1 MKKGLLLVSMLFLS
15 VVFIWAGASHEE
27 SGITEPITMYVDVAV
42 GGARDVRARVIAEYL
57 SEELGVPVNIENITG
72 AGGITCATHV
82 LTSSNSP
89 NDLFFGP
96 MSAFT
101 SSTVFTETMYSI
113 DDYRPLVAVDAENF
127 GLFTCPS
134 RGGIS
139 SMDDLKE
146 YAKDHEV
153 IYGSGGVGNVTHLYQ
168 AGLYKTLGF
177 PKANTLAHNGA
188 VIGITNCMGGH
199 NVVTMAGLETARGY
213 VENGDIVPIMVFD
226 LEPYTGYEGFTVPSV
241 LDIGGNEMLE
251 YTGLMFISCLAT
263 VSDENAQI
271 LQNALDKVIHDP
283 ECVEDLKAVGV
294 VEMAYMTPD
303 EILNRVAME
312 RDATIKILDMI
323 SE

>member
-1 MKKGLLLVSMLFLS
+1 MTLAV
-15 VVFIWAGASHEE
+15 WAGGSGEE

-57 SEELGVPVNIENITG
+57 SEELGVAVNIENITG

-82 LTSSNSP
+82 LTSANTP

-96 MSAFT
+96 MSVFT

-113 DDYRPLVAVDAENF
+113 DDYRPLVAVDSENF

-134 RGGIS
+134 RSGIS
-139 SMDDLKE
+139 SMDELKE
-146 YAKDHEV
+146 YAKTHEV

-168 AGLYKTLGF
+168 AGLYETLGF
-177 PKANTLAHNGA
+177 EKANTLAHNGA

-226 LEPYTGYEGFTVPSV
+226 PEPYTGYEGFTVPSV
-241 LDIGGNEMLE
+241 LDVGGNEMLE

-263 VSDENAQI
+263 ASDENAKI
-271 LQNALDKVIHDP
+271 LQDALDKVIHDP
-283 ECVEDLKAVGV
+283 ECVEDLKAIGV
-294 VEMAYMTPD
+294 VEMSYMTPE
-303 EILNRVAME
+303 EILEKVVQE
-312 RDATIKILDMI
+312 REATVQILDMI
-323 SE
+323 SQQ